1 MQMLTRLV
9 ECLPRSWLL
18 FAIRARRESPF
29 FERSTNWLADQL
41 RSHDT
46 VIRTGIAAGLLFNTG
61 RSNASYCAGTKEP
74 DVERALANMLGP
86 GMAFY
91 DIGAHFGFF
100 SLMAARIVGSKGA
113 ILSFEPLPENYR
125 LLEHNAS
132 ANGFRNIR
140 CLPVAV
146 GAADGEGR
154 FFVSTDPSQGM
165 LASDQ
170 KQPDQRIAEIIVEV
184 RRLDNMI
191 AKNEIPPPH
200 AVKIDIEGGEVA
212 ALAGAAN
219 MLSIWRPVLVIE
231 LHDTGAAV
239 MRELDR
245 HGYEACLFGSRV
257 PIELARGNLHTVAIP
272 YERQDRTE
280 LLERFRDPRFPCCNR
295 CHSFAAGQAGTAA
308 HAGREATE

>member
-1 MQMLTRLV
+1 M
-9 ECLPRSWLL
+9 
-18 FAIRARRESPF
+18 
-29 FERSTNWLADQL
+29 
-41 RSHDT
+41 
-46 VIRTGIAAGLLFNTG
+46 
-61 RSNASYCAGTKEP
+61 
-74 DVERALANMLGP
+74 ERALANMLGP

-113 ILSFEPLPENYR
+113 ILSFEPLPENYG

-154 FFVSTDPSQGM
+154 FLVSTDPSQGM

-219 MLSIWRPVLVIE
+219 MLSIWRPS
-231 LHDTGAAV
+231 AS
-239 MRELDR
+239 DR
-245 HGYEACLFGSRV
+245 APRHRRSSDARAGSARLRSLSFWQ
-257 PIELARGNLHTVAIP
+257 PCPDRTSARGNLHTVAIP